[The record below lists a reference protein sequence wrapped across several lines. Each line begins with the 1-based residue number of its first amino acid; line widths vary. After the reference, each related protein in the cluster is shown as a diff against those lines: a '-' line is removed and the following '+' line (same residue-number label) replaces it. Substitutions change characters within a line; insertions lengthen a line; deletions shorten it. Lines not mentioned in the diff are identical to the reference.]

1 MAVPMLAPDSLPDA
15 VWCGSIGL
23 TGRVLMKCKLPALLA
38 LSIVCASQAA
48 ADQFNQFLS
57 FGDSTLDSGWWS
69 GALQGQC
76 DGAPSPCTTGSTFK
90 NTVIGN
96 AIALGG
102 GVVGAPVGIGQMNT
116 QVLAGFFNLTA
127 LPVNQ
132 PGDTNF
138 AIAGATD
145 AATVTN
151 GNIGNLN
158 PNGTLPSTVQQITN
172 YLNSQ
177 QNHLANPQALYVIGS
192 GGNDVTFARDNITT
206 GLADQHAYLTAQA
219 NALAAAII
227 NLQSK
232 GAQHIIVN
240 GLPNSGGNPM
250 SLAAFYTNA
259 LFTALSGTGV
269 ILADVAGFTA
279 NVEAHPLQFGF
290 TQATVLPGVV
300 GTGTGSACVWT
311 PPSGSTLVSGWGQWC
326 ADTTTPPRP
335 TGPFY
340 AYLGSPNAEQ
350 TSFWSDDQHFSAE
363 GQMLEAEFDLSLLG
377 VPGPIAGAG
386 LPGLIVAGGGG
397 LLAWRRRRQKAA

>member
-1 MAVPMLAPDSLPDA
+1 
-15 VWCGSIGL
+15 
-23 TGRVLMKCKLPALLA
+23 MKCKLPALLA

-102 GVVGAPVGIGQMNT
+102 GVVGAPVGVGQMNT

-132 PGDTNF
+132 PGGTNF

-250 SLAAFYTNA
+250 KSCGVLHKRPFHGFVRYRSYPCRRRGVHSKRRSASPAIWVH
-259 LFTALSGTGV
+259 SG
-269 ILADVAGFTA
+269 DR
-279 NVEAHPLQFGF
+279 
-290 TQATVLPGVV
+290 
-300 GTGTGSACVWT
+300 S
-311 PPSGSTLVSGWGQWC
+311 
-326 ADTTTPPRP
+326 PR
-335 TGPFY
+335 GGRY
-340 AYLGSPNAEQ
+340 GYR
-350 TSFWSDDQHFSAE
+350 
-363 GQMLEAEFDLSLLG
+363 LSLRMDT
-377 VPGPIAGAG
+377 P
-386 LPGLIVAGGGG
+386 
-397 LLAWRRRRQKAA
+397 

>member
-1 MAVPMLAPDSLPDA
+1 
-15 VWCGSIGL
+15 
-23 TGRVLMKCKLPALLA
+23 MKLKLVALLS

-48 ADQFNQFLS
+48 ADGFNQFIS

-102 GVVGAPVGIGQMNT
+102 GVVGAPVGVGLMNT
-116 QVLAGFFNLTA
+116 QVLAGFFNLSA

-132 PGDTNF
+132 LGGTNY

-145 AATVTN
+145 AATPANASTVGN

-158 PNGTLPSTVQQITN
+158 PNGTLPSTVQQMTN

-177 QNHLANPQALYVIGS
+177 QGGKANSQALYIISS
-192 GGNDVTFARDNITT
+192 GGNDVTYARDNIV
-206 GLADQHAYLTAQA
+206 GLAAQQAYLSYQA
-219 NALAAAII
+219 SALAGVVA
-227 NLQSK
+227 NLQTN

-240 GLPNSGGNPM
+240 GLPGSGGLATYYTS
-250 SLAAFYTNA
+250 SLFAA
-259 LFTALSGTGV
+259 LTAAGV
-269 ILADVAGFTA
+269 NYIAADVNSFVQQIEANPQKYGFTA
-279 NVEAHPLQFGF
+279 Q
-290 TQATVLPGVV
+290 TVMPGIV
-300 GTGTGSACVWT
+300 GIGTGSACVWT
-311 PPSGSTLVSGWGQWC
+311 PPSGSTLVTGWGQWC
-326 ADTTTPPRP
+326 ADTLTPPSGNSN
-335 TGPFY
+335 TFY
-340 AYLGSPNAEQ
+340 AYLRSADAEQ
-350 TSFWSDDQHFSAE
+350 TSFWSDDQHFSAA

-386 LPGLIVAGGGG
+386 LPGLLLASAG
-397 LLAWRRRRQKAA
+397 LLGWWRNRRKPAKNSSVALAAA

>member
-90 NTVIGN
+90 NAVIGN

-102 GVVGAPVGIGQMNT
+102 GVVGAPVGVGQMNT

-132 PGDTNF
+132 PGGTNF

-158 PNGTLPSTVQQITN
+158 PNEERRF
-172 YLNSQ
+172 LNQ
-177 QNHLANPQALYVIGS
+177 FDRIG
-192 GGNDVTFARDNITT
+192 R
-206 GLADQHAYLTAQA
+206 L
-219 NALAAAII
+219 
-227 NLQSK
+227 
-232 GAQHIIVN
+232 
-240 GLPNSGGNPM
+240 
-250 SLAAFYTNA
+250 
-259 LFTALSGTGV
+259 
-269 ILADVAGFTA
+269 
-279 NVEAHPLQFGF
+279 HPRVFF
-290 TQATVLPGVV
+290 
-300 GTGTGSACVWT
+300 
-311 PPSGSTLVSGWGQWC
+311 
-326 ADTTTPPRP
+326 
-335 TGPFY
+335 
-340 AYLGSPNAEQ
+340 
-350 TSFWSDDQHFSAE
+350 
-363 GQMLEAEFDLSLLG
+363 
-377 VPGPIAGAG
+377 
-386 LPGLIVAGGGG
+386 
-397 LLAWRRRRQKAA
+397 RRTD